1 MCTVTLPT
9 FDTTFPANIAP
20 GETSATLRESDSA
33 FWRFSLRFYAR
44 EGVAPLC
51 LALQDQHGIDVNLLF
66 LLLFLAYRERRLTPA
81 EVQKIDHAVAAWRAL
96 AVQPLRALR
105 RDLKNGVAGM
115 DASATEALR
124 SDIKRCELQ
133 AERLQQEMLERTF
146 PAASTGVTS
155 TVKEA
160 APANI
165 AAYGAV
171 LGSVNGA
178 LPVDAVEKLL
188 RLFAE
193 EFGE

>member
-1 MCTVTLPT
+1 LRP
-9 FDTTFPANIAP
+9 FDIPSPANIAP
-20 GETSATLRESDSA
+20 GETSATLRKSDSA

-44 EGVAPLC
+44 DGVAPLC
-51 LALQDQHGIDVNLLF
+51 LSLQDQHGIDVNLLF
-66 LLLFLAYRERRLTPA
+66 LLLFLAYQQRRVTPA
-81 EVQKIDHAVAAWRAL
+81 EAQEIDHAAAAWRIR

-115 DASATEALR
+115 DATATEALR
-124 SDIKRCELQ
+124 NEIKRCELH
-133 AERLQQEMLERTF
+133 AERLQQEMLERSF

-178 LPVDAVEKLL
+178 LPADAVEKLL